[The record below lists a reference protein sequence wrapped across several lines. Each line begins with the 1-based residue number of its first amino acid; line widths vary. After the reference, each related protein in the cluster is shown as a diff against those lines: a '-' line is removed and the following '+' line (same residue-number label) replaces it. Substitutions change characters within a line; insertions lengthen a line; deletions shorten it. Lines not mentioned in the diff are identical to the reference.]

1 MSQNTAITVTGLKKS
16 YKNLK
21 VLEGISFSV
30 QQGSIFALLGPNGAG
45 TGGNQPDRAYA
56 AVDDILTGQH
66 VSMFNNIFKRGVFH
80 G

>member
-30 QQGSIFALLGPNGAG
+30 QQGSIFALLGPNEQARPRNVSEAVWIAIFWCVGIWIFF
-45 TGGNQPDRAYA
+45 RVA
-56 AVDDILTGQH
+56 AMRVYNRRI
-66 VSMFNNIFKRGVFH
+66 K
-80 G
+80 

>member
-30 QQGSIFALLGPNGAG
+30 QQGSILLCW
-45 TGGNQPDRAYA
+45 D
-56 AVDDILTGQH
+56 LTEQARPQQ
-66 VSMFNNIFKRGVFH
+66 SKS
-80 G
+80 

>member
-45 TGGNQPDRAYA
+45 TGGNQPDRAICGGGRYFNRAREYA
-56 AVDDILTGQH
+56 HD
-66 VSMFNNIFKRGVFH
+66 R
-80 G
+80 